1 MSPST
6 APVSGASQS
15 GASQAGPH
23 SASPPGGPFRD
34 DDPAA
39 VERAG
44 DALAALAAPYAPR
57 AVVSRGDTADVLLA
71 HVVARTLGVRR
82 HVVVA
87 DLGRLIVEDLPPGT
101 RAVLVTGGAPD
112 GELGSLVRAVT
123 SHGGEVAAVCS
134 LTPPSGRAAHPE
146 GVEVAHPGGV
156 S

>member
-1 MSPST
+1 MSPSPST
-6 APVSGASQS
+6 GSKPS
-15 GASQAGPH
+15 
-23 SASPPGGPFRD
+23 SPPGPPGTALRE

-44 DALAALAAPYAPR
+44 AALAELAARYTPA
-57 AVVSRGDTADVLLA
+57 AVVSPDATTDVLLA

-87 DLGRLIVEDLPPGT
+87 DLGRLIVEDLTPGT
-101 RAVLVTGGAPD
+101 RAVLVTLGDPD
-112 GELGSLVRAVT
+112 GELPRLVRAVT

-134 LTPPSGRAAHPE
+134 LTPPPADAARPE
-146 GVEVAHPGGV
+146 DVDVVHPGER